1 MKERLEYKKYQILRD
16 NVALKVGRLANVR
29 MILFLVMLVSFILK
43 YYYYPVLFQMLFV
56 ISLILFVVVVFIH
69 NKYFKVYDYYVKYV
83 EIIQSYLDRGNDNWK
98 KFDDKGSEF
107 LMDEKPYL
115 SDLDILG
122 DCSLYQY
129 LSICKTLGGRESLFR
144 KLSNKEIVEDDFK
157 KNQDAVV
164 ELSKKIDFTIKFQV
178 AMKYYEGKK
187 IHLSR
192 ELSYLDKG
200 INSRKVD
207 FVIGMVASIICVSLF
222 FLGFFKIISF
232 SYFYGMFLFNWMI
245 SYLYSLIFKE
255 EFFYLNKTLVTYGK
269 LQEVFFV
276 FLNEKFQTSKLKQ
289 MQNRMRKGND
299 DILILHQVD
308 NMNSLRNNLLSN
320 LFCNGVCCFNLF
332 LMYYFSSFLSRN
344 LSSFRFCVQ
353 DIEEIEAMGSLAT
366 LGIVREECCIPE
378 YQEKLSLKFI
388 DIKHPLL
395 DENIC
400 VGNDFSSDAG
410 VNIITGSNMGG
421 KTSFL
426 RSIGINLILM
436 QAGGF
441 VCAKEFSASYFKLF
455 TSMRIVDDINKGIS
469 TFYGELLRIQ
479 DMIKYVN
486 NGNML
491 VLIDEIFKGTNYQD
505 RMYGSKKVIVKLNNK
520 KTIAFITTHDFELC
534 DEDRVH
540 NYHVKEDYE
549 GNKIIFDYKIRE
561 GKVQSTNAKYLMK
574 RLGIIE

>member
-43 YYYYPVLFQMLFV
+43 YYYYPILFQVVFV
-56 ISLILFVVVVFIH
+56 ISLVLFVVIVFIH
-69 NKYFKVYDYYVKYV
+69 NKYFKLYDYYVKYLEV
-83 EIIQSYLDRGNDNWK
+83 IQSYLDRGNGNWK
-98 KFDDKGSEF
+98 NFDDKGSDF
-107 LMDEKPYL
+107 LTDKKPYL

-144 KLSNKEIVEDDFK
+144 KLSNKEIVEEDLK
-157 KNQDAVV
+157 KNQDVV
-164 ELSKKIDFTIKFQV
+164 FELSKKVDFTIRVQV
-178 AMKYYEGKK
+178 AMKYYDDKK

-192 ELSYLDKG
+192 DLSYLDNG
-200 INSRKVD
+200 ISVRKVD
-207 FVIGMVASIICVSLF
+207 FFIGMVASIICVSLF
-222 FLGFFKIISF
+222 FLGVFKVISF
-232 SYFYGMFLFNWMI
+232 SYFYGMFLFNLMI

-255 EFFYLNKTLVTYGK
+255 EFFYLNKTVLTYGK
-269 LQEVFFV
+269 LQEVFLL
-276 FLNEKFQTSKLKQ
+276 FLNEKFQASKLKQ
-289 MQNRMRKGND
+289 IQNRMRKGND
-299 DILILHQVD
+299 DIIILHQID

-320 LFCNGVCCFNLF
+320 LFCNGICCYNLF
-332 LMYYFSSFLSRN
+332 LLYRFSSFLSRN
-344 LSSFRFCVQ
+344 LSSFRTNIQ
-353 DIEEIEAMGSLAT
+353 DIEEIEAIGSLAS
-366 LGIVREECCIPE
+366 LGIVRDECCMPKYRERI
-378 YQEKLSLKFI
+378 YLNFI

-410 VNIITGSNMGG
+410 VHIITGSNMGG

-426 RSIGINLILM
+426 RAIGINLILM

-455 TSMRIVDDINKGIS
+455 TSMRIIDDINKGIS

-505 RMYGSKKVIVKLNNK
+505 RMYGAKEVISKLNNK

-534 DEDRVH
+534 DEDSVH

-549 GNKIIFDYKIRE
+549 GDKIIFDYKIRK